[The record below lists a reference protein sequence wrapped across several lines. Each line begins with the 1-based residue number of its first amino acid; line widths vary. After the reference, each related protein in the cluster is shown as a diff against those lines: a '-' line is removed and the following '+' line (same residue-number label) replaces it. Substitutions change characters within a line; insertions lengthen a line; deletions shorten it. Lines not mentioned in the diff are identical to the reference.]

1 MSSDASNV
9 TSSKPS
15 VGGAVCVAPLKT
27 EIPTDAKTPLNEA
40 FKSLGYCSDDG
51 LTNSNSPE
59 TDNQKAWGG
68 DVVLVLQTS
77 NEDTFQFKLI
87 ESLNTD
93 VLKTVYGS
101 KNVTGTLESGLKIAA
116 KNDEPEQFE
125 WVFEMI
131 LKGGILKRIA
141 VPCAS
146 VTEIGDIVYKDDESV
161 GYECTVAAVPDQNGA
176 THYEYLVKNIE

>member
-1 MSSDASNV
+1 M
-9 TSSKPS
+9 
-15 VGGAVCVAPLKT
+15 
-27 EIPTDAKTPLNEA
+27 
-40 FKSLGYCSDDG
+40 
-51 LTNSNSPE
+51 
-59 TDNQKAWGG
+59 
-68 DVVLVLQTS
+68 
-77 NEDTFQFKLI
+77 QFKLI

-131 LKGGILKRIA
+131 LKGGILKRIV

-176 THYEYLVKNIE
+176 THYEYLVKNTE

>member
-15 VGGAVCVAPLKT
+15 VGGAVWVAPLKT

-68 DVVLVLQTS
+68 D
-77 NEDTFQFKLI
+77 
-87 ESLNTD
+87 
-93 VLKTVYGS
+93 
-101 KNVTGTLESGLKIAA
+101 
-116 KNDEPEQFE
+116 
-125 WVFEMI
+125 
-131 LKGGILKRIA
+131 
-141 VPCAS
+141 
-146 VTEIGDIVYKDDESV
+146 
-161 GYECTVAAVPDQNGA
+161 
-176 THYEYLVKNIE
+176 